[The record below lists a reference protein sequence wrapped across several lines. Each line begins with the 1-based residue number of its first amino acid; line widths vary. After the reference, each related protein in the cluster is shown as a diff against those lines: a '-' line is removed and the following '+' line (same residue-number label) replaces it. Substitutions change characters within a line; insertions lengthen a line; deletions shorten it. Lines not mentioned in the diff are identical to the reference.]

1 MFLST
6 KAGALAATT
15 MAVATSAAAWWA
27 VWPDRPEP
35 LTGSAAIGTSP
46 NPEPIEPP
54 DDVTLCVGP
63 EPDRSLGAT
72 RLDGTCPAG
81 HWELRLAEEDDAI
94 CELCDPDEEPRPKD
108 PARDGRLAAI
118 EDRIR
123 ALESTAYF
131 EVVTDDDK
139 PVFRVAAGGVRV
151 FNAAAVAVAAI
162 GTTDEGGYFTGR
174 STGQAGYASI
184 GAAGARGGVRL
195 LEGDLARLEL
205 KIQDGRGS
213 YRVPFSS
220 GLIAGLGETSVGTGA
235 LLTGSFSGGIRGSFS
250 VPDGRGMIASNGNGP
265 SGGTALLEPRIGGG
279 MFGLD
284 DTRGN
289 AAIKMGHN
297 GNRYGIVL
305 AGPKLGFPLIPKS
318 GLPGSYFMGCATAV
332 RPACVPTIDP

>member
-1 MFLST
+1 MAVPI
-6 KAGALAATT
+6 KLAAMAAT
-15 MAVATSAAAWWA
+15 MTVATSAAAWWA
-27 VWPDRPEP
+27 VWPDRPEVP
-35 LTGSAAIGTSP
+35 TAATAIGVP
-46 NPEPIEPP
+46 PRQEPIVPP

-63 EPDRSLGAT
+63 GPDHVLRAT

-81 HWELRLAEEDDAI
+81 HRELRLAEEDEGI
-94 CELCDPDEEPRPKD
+94 CELCDPDEEPKPQD
-108 PARDGRLAAI
+108 PARDGQLAAI

-123 ALESTAYF
+123 ALENTAYF
-131 EVVTDDDK
+131 EVVTEDDK
-139 PVFRVAAGGVRV
+139 PVFRVAPGGVRV
-151 FNAAAVAVAAI
+151 FNAGAVAVAAI

-174 STGQAGYASI
+174 SAGPAGYASI
-184 GAAGARGGVRL
+184 GASGARGGVRL
-195 LEGDLARLEL
+195 LEGDLTRLEL
-205 KIQDGRGS
+205 KVQEGRGS
-213 YRVPFSS
+213 YRVPFSA

-235 LLTGSFSGGIRGSFS
+235 LLTGTFSGRIRGSLT
-250 VPDGRGMIASNGNGP
+250 VPDGRGMIASNGNAE
-265 SGGTALLEPRIGGG
+265 SGGTAILEPRIGGG

-284 DTRGN
+284 DTSGN